1 MESDDSYDGTIY
13 QIQIR
18 YRSRSRS
25 RFQILNSCV
34 QKDNEESETGVVSV
48 SLPVLLD
55 LDLESRSRSIIII
68 IYYCDT
74 LTSNQAYQLTRDLES
89 RYLDLRSREST
100 TKFRSRFQIQIQQV
114 LALKIQNAPISLKI
128 GLNDRYWKDKNN
140 GAKIIVV
147 A

>member
-1 MESDDSYDGTIY
+1 MMEQST
-13 QIQIR
+13 
-18 YRSRSRS
+18 RSRLDIDLDLDLDS
-25 RFQILNSCV
+25 NCV
-34 QKDNEESETGVVSV
+34 QKDNEESETDVVSV
-48 SLPVLLD
+48 SLPVL

-100 TKFRSRFQIQIQQV
+100 TKSNLDLDLDLVGRL
-114 LALKIQNAPISLKI
+114 LALKIQNAPISLEI